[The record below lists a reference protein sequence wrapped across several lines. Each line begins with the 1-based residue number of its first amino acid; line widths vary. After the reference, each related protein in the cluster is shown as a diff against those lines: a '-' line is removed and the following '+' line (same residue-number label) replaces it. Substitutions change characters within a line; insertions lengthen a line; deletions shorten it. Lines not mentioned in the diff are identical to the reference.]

1 MTGRNS
7 NIMLFNFRLFS
18 KVYYAIVLLALNIV
32 GGAVGFVIIEG
43 FGWIDAFYQT
53 IITISTVGF
62 GEVHQFSPMG
72 KLFVSFLIITSFGTF
87 AYAVTSITSYIVSGD
102 YRKYFKDYKIMKE
115 MTELRNHVIVC
126 GYGRVGKQA
135 VATLQAHGRQ
145 FLVIEQSDEIIN
157 EFREHQEFPFL
168 QGNATSDDVLD
179 QAGIGVASAI
189 ITTLPSDSEN
199 LFVVLTARELKKD
212 LTIISRAS
220 AFTSIRKLKIAG
232 ANNVIMPDS
241 LGGSHMAQLVTNP
254 DVLEFLDQISIQGKN
269 EINLEEI
276 LFHELPENCRYKK
289 LHDVKDQFPFCNI
302 IGFKNPSGEYLI
314 NPSMETPI
322 VPGSKIFV
330 LGNQE
335 QIKNLNKQ
343 LRLARNL

>member
-1 MTGRNS
+1 MNRGS
-7 NIMLFNFRLFS
+7 NTMLFNFRLFS
-18 KVYYAIVLLALNIV
+18 KVYYALLLLALNIV

-62 GEVHQFSPMG
+62 GEVHEFTPTG

-102 YRKYFKDYKIMKE
+102 YRQYFKDYKIMKE
-115 MTELRNHVIVC
+115 IEELQDHVIVC
-126 GYGRVGKQA
+126 GYGRVGRQA
-135 VATLQAHGRQ
+135 VSTLQAHKRK
-145 FLVIEQSDEIIN
+145 FVVIESKESII
-157 EFREHQEFPFL
+157 ESFREKPEFPYI
-168 QGNATSDDVLD
+168 QENATSDDTLMT
-179 QAGIGVASAI
+179 AGIINASAI

-199 LFVVLTARELKKD
+199 LFVVLTARELNKG

-254 DVLEFLDQISIQGKN
+254 DVLEFIDQISIQGQN

-276 LFHELPENCRYKK
+276 DFKELPEDCKYKS
-289 LHDVKDQFPFCNI
+289 LADLLEQFPFCNI
-302 IGFKNPSGEYLI
+302 IGFKNTQGEYII
-314 NPSMETPI
+314 NPNPSTEI
-322 VPGSKIFV
+322 VPGSKLFV
-330 LGNQE
+330 LGNPT
-335 QIKNLNKQ
+335 QISNLNKQ
-343 LRLARNL
+343 LRISKKP

>member
-1 MTGRNS
+1 
-7 NIMLFNFRLFS
+7 MLFNFRLFS
-18 KVYYAIVLLALNIV
+18 KVYYAIILLALNIV

-62 GEVHQFSPMG
+62 GEVQEFSPVG

-87 AYAVTSITSYIVSGD
+87 AYAVTSITTYIVSGD
-102 YRKYFKDYKIMKE
+102 YRIYFKDYRIMKE
-115 MTELRNHVIVC
+115 INELKDHVIVC

-145 FLVIEQSDEIIN
+145 FVVLEQSEEIISV
-157 EFREHQEFPFL
+157 FREHQEFPFI
-168 QGNATSDDVLD
+168 QGNATSDDVLK
-179 QAGIGVASAI
+179 QAGIEQAI
-189 ITTLPSDSEN
+189 AVITTLPSDSDN
-199 LFVVLTARELKKD
+199 LFVVLSARELKKN

-220 AFTSIRKLKIAG
+220 ALTSIKKLKIAG

-276 LFHELPENCRYKK
+276 LFNDLPENCRYKT
-289 LHDVKDQFPFCNI
+289 LADVKDQFPFCNI
-302 IGFKNPSGEYLI
+302 IGYKNPEGEYLI
-314 NPSMETPI
+314 NPSMDLAI
-322 VPGSKIFV
+322 IPGSKIFV
-330 LGNQE
+330 LGNQD

-343 LRLARNL
+343 LRLAKN